1 MRVSII
7 IPTLNASIYLE
18 KLLSMLQIQEVK
30 PLEII
35 IIDSSSEDNTID
47 VAKGFGAKTVVIP
60 RHAFNHGKTRN
71 IAAAE
76 ANGEIL
82 IFMTQDAM
90 PLNEKLLSNLIAPL
104 QMSYIAATFG
114 RHIPRSD
121 ASPLEVTARRF
132 NYPDTA
138 SIKGIDDIKKF
149 GIKTFFFS
157 NVCSAIKKELFF
169 KVGMFPEDIKINE
182 DMLISAK
189 LIVNG
194 YKVAYVPD
202 ARVIHSHDY
211 SLFRQFK
218 RYFNIGSSLKRN
230 RWILK
235 YRRAEG
241 EGISLV
247 KEQVGYVISQHKY
260 IWIPYIFLESMTK
273 YIGYRIGLI
282 AG

>member
-7 IPTLNASIYLE
+7 IPTLNAGIYLE
-18 KLLSMLQIQEVK
+18 KLLSMLKIQEVK
-30 PLEII
+30 PLEVI
-35 IIDSSSEDNTID
+35 IIDSSSEDNTLD

-82 IFMTQDAM
+82 VFMTQDAL
-90 PLNEKLLSNLIAPL
+90 PVNEKLLSNLTAPL

-114 RHIPRSD
+114 KQVPRAD
-121 ASPLEVTARRF
+121 ASPLETYARHF
-132 NYPDTA
+132 NYPD
-138 SIKGIDDIKKF
+138 KGLVKGLDDVKRY

-157 NVCSAIKKELFF
+157 NVCSSIKKELFF
-169 KVGMFPEDIKINE
+169 KVGMFSEGIRANE
-182 DMLISAK
+182 DMVISAK

-194 YKVAYVPD
+194 YKVAYVPE
-202 ARVIHSHDY
+202 ARVIHSHNY
-211 SLFRQFK
+211 SLLKQFR
-218 RYFNIGSSLKRN
+218 RYFNIGSSLRKN

-235 YRRAEG
+235 YTRAEG
-241 EGISLV
+241 EGMSLV
-247 KEQVGYVISQHKY
+247 KEQIGFVINQHKY
-260 IWIPYIFLESMTK
+260 LWIPYIFLESMTK
-273 YIGYRIGLI
+273 YVGYRIGLI